1 MKKIPLYLAIVALTL
16 IASQC
21 NPIDPS
27 PEETGI
33 KPKRDIPEKWAMIGF
48 KDIYGFE
55 FNIPCGDILEFW
67 PDSTYKVYN
76 DNVLVGDGTYI
87 YYLGEWL
94 PGTSI
99 EYPFISLTGYSLH
112 LSGMGINVID
122 EKYMII
128 HFIGDSVCPPY
139 PVNYELPEGLLDSL
153 HTHNLSNEIMML
165 EAQVVESVR
174 NFFVKIEN

>member
-1 MKKIPLYLAIVALTL
+1 MKKLPFYIAIVALAL

-21 NPIDPS
+21 NPIEPP

-33 KPKRDIPEKWAMIGF
+33 KPKRDIPEKWAKVGF

-76 DNVLVGDGTYI
+76 DSVLVGDGTYT
-87 YYLGEWL
+87 YYLKK
-94 PGTSI
+94 PGST
-99 EYPFISLTGYSLH
+99 YWFPFISLTGYSLY
-112 LSGMGINVID
+112 LNGMGIYVTD
-122 EKYMII
+122 EEHSII
-128 HFIGDSVCPPY
+128 HFIGDSLCPPY

-153 HTHNLSNEIMML
+153 HAHNLSNEIMILKSTM
-165 EAQVVESVR
+165 VETSP
-174 NFFVKIEN
+174 FFYVKLNN